1 MKYIV
6 GYLNSSFAIKQ
17 LLDNSPKTGTGD
29 VIISVQALE
38 PLLIPQCDGQKK
50 KDIERLV
57 DNLLNNSNINYFQEE
72 INSEFKQILN
82 LSDVESKTIFL

>member
-1 MKYIV
+1 M

-38 PLLIPQCDGQKK
+38 PLLIPQCNNRMKEK
-50 KDIERLV
+50 IETLV
-57 DNLLNNSNINYFQEE
+57 DKINVETQHQQIQNE
-72 INSEFKQILN
+72 IDLAFRQILN
-82 LSDVESKTIFL
+82 ISE